1 MLRSRRYGFST
12 TTAEVKVGEE
22 PFLGEELEVDE
33 LVEEEA
39 EAIEQVLEEKKT
51 FRKGKQYPED
61 VRSEMEMLIAT
72 EKEELDA
79 FKKTYE
85 KGNTPYRIENE
96 WTYSAP

>member
-1 MLRSRRYGFST
+1 
-12 TTAEVKVGEE
+12 
-22 PFLGEELEVDE
+22 
-33 LVEEEA
+33 
-39 EAIEQVLEEKKT
+39 
-51 FRKGKQYPED
+51 
-61 VRSEMEMLIAT
+61 MEMLIAT